1 MLSARRHSLPEDRHS
16 LLADRRSFMA
26 DPQSFVG
33 DRRSLLADRHS
44 LPADRR
50 FLPDDR
56 RSLPADR
63 HSFMEDRRL
72 LMDDRH
78 SLPEDRRSLG
88 ADDVYEASFKKHY
101 VEAIVG
107 YGRILGS
114 SLFSV
119 DWKKTHGALSGPGGA
134 MKVADGKPRPQ
145 GEAHPP
151 VSPMTPRAPAGRMT
165 AHDGGSCRH
174 FMRPAGSRKT
184 LPCDPVRLVSPG
196 FPPATFMRA
205 SSAKNFPQN
214 HSTENSGEPVLR
226 M

>member
-78 SLPEDRRSLG
+78 SLPEDRRSLPEDRRSLG

-174 FMRPAGSRKT
+174 FMRPAGARKT
-184 LPCDPVRLVSPG
+184 LP
-196 FPPATFMRA
+196 
-205 SSAKNFPQN
+205 
-214 HSTENSGEPVLR
+214 
-226 M
+226 